1 MHIVPYTYPEVW
13 FKEADNLDNLHW
25 PTIRNMNLIIKQ
37 FVYEYLNNRTFAE
50 IIE

>member
-13 FKEADNLDNLHW
+13 LQEADNLDNLHW

-37 FVYEYLNNRTFAE
+37 FVYEYLSNRTFRAY
-50 IIE
+50 